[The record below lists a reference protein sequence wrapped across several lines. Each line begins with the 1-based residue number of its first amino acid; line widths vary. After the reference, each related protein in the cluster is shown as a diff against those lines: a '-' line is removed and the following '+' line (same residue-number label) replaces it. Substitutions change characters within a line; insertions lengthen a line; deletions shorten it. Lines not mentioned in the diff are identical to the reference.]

1 MNFIELTR
9 PDDSVILINKG
20 SIVSVVTYGDN
31 TVLLLNG
38 GHRQEVRE
46 SYNKIKSSL
55 LKEKKDGCCS
65 K

>member
-31 TVLLLNG
+31 TVLLCSG
-38 GHRQEVRE
+38 GHRQEVKE
-46 SYNKIKSSL
+46 TYNQIKALL